1 MSWQKVFLFKNAFLL
16 CFISLL
22 VKISG
27 YVAISLI
34 FCKLLANN
42 VVAIKKS
49 FSFIFCNDK

>member
-16 CFISLL
+16 YFIPLL

-27 YVAISLI
+27 YVAKSLI

-42 VVAIKKS
+42 VEGIKKG
-49 FSFIFCNDK
+49 FSFML